1 MLLSTRSNHL
11 TELDQLPRKYPRS
24 LSLSWCQNYDTILIF
39 IPLPARGVDLILK
52 EDIVERCTNLP
63 MSEPLYRH
71 AAMLVKARA
80 DYIWMIP
87 LYDMTNHHNGKH
99 NIVHKYYPYNSKDLS
114 IIKQTGYEIIASK
127 HIEKNDQLYLTYN
140 RCKYS
145 RHVLDWHGTPEMFL
159 GYGFVESMPQ
169 RWLFDFA
176 RVKFDLDWKDGS
188 ELSGEIVVKFLV
200 PPSTKGMALLKE
212 EITRLAFFATKYKN
226 MSNDDLGI
234 PSSEW
239 SSLWQYY
246 DALYNALS
254 LAIEES
260 THFIENDDVWDLD
273 DNWWVQDGDAY
284 ADDESHEVY
293 PTIHARYD
301 PDLGY
306 DPTAKL
312 RTHIRNF

>member
-1 MLLSTRSNHL
+1 MHFYTDN
-11 TELDQLPRKYPRS
+11 S
-24 LSLSWCQNYDTILIF
+24 LSLFSNHSI
-39 IPLPARGVDLILK
+39 IPKARGVDLILK
-52 EDIVERCTNLP
+52 EDIIEQCNNLP
-63 MSEPLYRH
+63 MNEPLYRH

-114 IIKQTGYEIIASK
+114 IIKERTGYEIIASK
-127 HIEKNDQLYLTYN
+127 TIEKNDQLYLTYN

-159 GYGFVESMPQ
+159 GYGFVEGMPQ
-169 RWLFDFA
+169 RWLIDFA
-176 RVKFDLDWKDGS
+176 RVKFELDWKDGS
-188 ELSGEIVVKFLV
+188 ETSGGEVVVKFLV
-200 PPSTKGMALLKE
+200 PPSIKGMALLKE
-212 EITRLAFFATKYKN
+212 ELTRLALFAKKHRN
-226 MSNDDLGI
+226 MSIDEAGI

-260 THFIENDDVWDLD
+260 NHYIENDDVWDLD
-273 DNWWVQDGDAY
+273 DNWWVQDGDTY

-306 DPTAKL
+306 DPTAPI
-312 RTHIRNF
+312 RTHIITKPRTN